1 MQILGIGRNG
11 HIGFNEPSESLSS
24 NTHLTGLT
32 QDTIEANA
40 RFFKDENQVPTHA
53 LTMGMA
59 TIFKAKK
66 IILLANG
73 RSKMNAIK
81 ALLSDEITTDSPATM
96 LKMHP
101 NVTVICDYDAYADTR
116 IGIDIGGMSAKI
128 GVLENNKIIER
139 REVAISK
146 AMTSDSIVDELV
158 SVCNDLMLQYQV
170 SSIGVGVRDLFVT
183 KKITTANLPF
193 KRVQFKGS
201 IDNCF
206 KSTC

>member
-81 ALLSDEITTDSPATM
+81 
-96 LKMHP
+96 H
-101 NVTVICDYDAYADTR
+101 CF
-116 IGIDIGGMSAKI
+116 
-128 GVLENNKIIER
+128 
-139 REVAISK
+139 
-146 AMTSDSIVDELV
+146 
-158 SVCNDLMLQYQV
+158 LM
-170 SSIGVGVRDLFVT
+170 
-183 KKITTANLPF
+183 K
-193 KRVQFKGS
+193 
-201 IDNCF
+201 
-206 KSTC
+206 